1 MKKVILL
8 AAMAVFALGMSAAE
22 AYKSSKLTDNMY
34 ISLQGGVYTP
44 FYNCNVTK
52 DVRPVVRLAVNKY
65 FNTVMGVSIYGE
77 AFINNNNGNSKV
89 NYANDAVS
97 CNFPGKGNKTVVDFH
112 NVGANALINLSNLF
126 AGYAGQPRL
135 FEVVAEAGIGWGYLY
150 GNSGHSTQDNSFET
164 TNLAL
169 DFNFNL
175 SNKLQINL
183 RPALQ
188 YQDGYPFWYLN
199 KRHAV
204 AQLTAGV
211 SYNLGDVFTAVVPR
225 DQAEIDGLNNKIN
238 SLRGELDAKNN
249 ALKAAQNE
257 VNSLKDKLANQ
268 KPAPVVEAKDN
279 SILQPSVIFKVGKSN
294 VETSQM
300 PQVEMVAKYMKNHP
314 DAKILVEGYASP
326 EGNADLNQKLSEARA
341 EAVKTA
347 LVKKYKVAAD
357 RVSTKGCGV
366 TDKLFDEYDFNRVS
380 IFKDTTK

>member
-1 MKKVILL
+1 MKKVFLL

-65 FNTVMGVSIYGE
+65 FNTVMGVSVYGE
-77 AFINNNNGNSKV
+77 AFINNNNGNAKD
-89 NYANDAVS
+89 YTS
-97 CNFPGKGNKTVVDFH
+97 CNYGKGNKTVVDFH
-112 NVGANALINLSNLF
+112 NVGINALANLSNLF

-150 GNSGHSTQDNSFET
+150 GNEGHSTMDNSYET

-169 DFNFNL
+169 NFNFNL

-199 KRHAV
+199 RRCAV

-211 SYNLGDVFTAVVPR
+211 SYNLGDVFTPVVPR
-225 DQAEIDGLNNKIN
+225 DQAEIDGLNGKIN

-257 VNSLKDKLANQ
+257 INALKDKLANQ
-268 KPAPVVEAKDN
+268 KPAPVVEAKDK
-279 SILQPSVIFKVGKSN
+279 SILQPSVVFKQGKSN

-300 PQVEMVAKYMKNHP
+300 PQVEMVAKYMKNHA
-314 DAKILVEGYASP
+314 DAKILIEGYASP
-326 EGNADLNQKLSEARA
+326 EGKAELNQKLSEARA
-341 EAVKTA
+341 EAVKNV

-357 RVSTKGCGV
+357 RISTKGCGV